1 MGAAIEGLADVGS
14 VAKPAVPVLK
24 HALATDWEVTVR
36 WDAAKALAQIEGQ
49 GACASLERAIVTDK
63 DWRDGYVPTIVGI
76 SPPCPR
82 LIPTLIETFRDEREY
97 ASLSRTLMALANTGA
112 TAVPALAAA
121 LKNRNLY
128 VRQNAAETLA
138 AMKPLPPEA
147 NRTRTDHLPWIDK
160 AM

>member
-63 DWRDGYVPTIVGI
+63 DWRDGYFPTIVAI
-76 SPPCPR
+76 SPPCPG

-121 LKNRNLY
+121 
-128 VRQNAAETLA
+128 
-138 AMKPLPPEA
+138 
-147 NRTRTDHLPWIDK
+147 
-160 AM
+160 